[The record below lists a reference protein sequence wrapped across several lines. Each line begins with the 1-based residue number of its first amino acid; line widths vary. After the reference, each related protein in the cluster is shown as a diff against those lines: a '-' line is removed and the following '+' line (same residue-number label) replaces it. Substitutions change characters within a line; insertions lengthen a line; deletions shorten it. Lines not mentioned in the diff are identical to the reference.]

1 MPSATLQV
9 DYLDPENLDPVV
21 PMLVGYPR
29 GDMVSRHSDAVPI
42 SRHPAVL
49 LGASIVVWY
58 ILSCLGCQ
66 WVVLV

>member
-9 DYLDPENLDPVV
+9 DYLDPDNLDPVV
-21 PMLVGYPR
+21 PMLVGYPQ
-29 GDMVSRHSDAVPI
+29 GGMASKHGVAVPI
-42 SRHPAVL
+42 SRNPAVL
-49 LGASIVVWY
+49 VGASIVVWY